1 MTGRYWSN
9 KREHVMWKAQR
20 NRSVENNFRSNHQ
33 AKAAAIHAAPHSI
46 NGASLLFSV
55 CTALTLLT
63 FVPAASAQCVSE
75 STRLAA
81 LPPQRAVLDLAALPP
96 LASIDARTDITVFLQ
111 NGVPDGL
118 RLAALRRA
126 WITDPAIRDFKGLV
140 ENDWDFDG
148 PNSVPGFGP
157 LSPELDVNQM
167 VARIIGTSRRV
178 LTSTRSTSG
187 AASN

>member
-1 MTGRYWSN
+1 
-9 KREHVMWKAQR
+9 
-20 NRSVENNFRSNHQ
+20 
-33 AKAAAIHAAPHSI
+33 
-46 NGASLLFSV
+46 
-55 CTALTLLT
+55 
-63 FVPAASAQCVSE
+63 
-75 STRLAA
+75 
-81 LPPQRAVLDLAALPP
+81 LDLAALPP